1 MPLSHNLD
9 QLSPFDRAV
18 MEHLSKRGIKITASK
33 DHGDGTW
40 SHEAEFQSG
49 VLIFS
54 KVAEAEQD
62 KDA

>member
-1 MPLSHNLD
+1 
-9 QLSPFDRAV
+9 
-18 MEHLSKRGIKITASK
+18 MEHLSKRGIKITSST

-54 KVAEAEQD
+54 KVPEAEQD

>member
-40 SHEAEFQSG
+40 SHEAEFQPG
-49 VLIFS
+49 VTIFT
-54 KVAEAEQD
+54 KVPETEEE
-62 KDA
+62 K

>member
-40 SHEAEFQSG
+40 SHEAEFQPG
-49 VLIFS
+49 VTIFS
-54 KVAEAEQD
+54 KVPEAEQD
-62 KDA
+62 R